1 MKKTFARHFTTL
13 IIILFVATLFAST
26 TLATVGGPTY
36 IGFFTYNSAD
46 ESVYYVHNSQS
57 GRGCPP
63 ELKKISLAT
72 KEVSTSFSCD
82 QGEALVGRG
91 NYTEGLAL
99 ARDRINQITT
109 SFKDITPISLP
120 KNNIRI
126 DVTFV
131 RSEKVDPSIDWTSLS
146 HFTATVYQGNTKV
159 DEFPITGCAIE
170 QPFTFA
176 GYTVPGFDKKIILL
190 SSTKGDCFEG
200 GYISER
206 LHVVGGVDGLNKEYS
221 GQYKSDQSPLIPDE
235 SNIVLFERDSVNLSE
250 SPTTPGTSRT
260 TSITIFLII
269 IALGLGIIVGRNFK
283 VKK

>member
-1 MKKTFARHFTTL
+1 MKNFTPTHIAL
-13 IIILFVATLFAST
+13 ITSIFVLTLFAST

-46 ESVYYVHNSQS
+46 ESVYYVQNSQS

-72 KEVSTSFSCD
+72 KEVTTSFSCD

-131 RSEKVDPSIDWTSLS
+131 RSEKTDPSVDWTTMS
-146 HFTATVYQGNTKV
+146 HFVAKVYQGNTKV
-159 DEFPITGCAIE
+159 DEFPITGCTIE

-250 SPTTPGTSRT
+250 TPVTPTTSRT
-260 TSITIFLII
+260 TSVTILLVV
-269 IALGLGIIVGRNFK
+269 IALGLGVIVGKNFK